1 MDQNCKSDPTCT
13 KPKGGDQLVNTE
25 YCTVRVLN
33 CLRKCAFNNDV
44 NYTVSLVFMPMQNA
58 PIGRCLRCW
67 VGWNTWHCNTFL
79 QCSPQTAWHRRD
91 SKKLWDLVRLNASNR
106 TAIDPACKG
115 LLIDLQSC
123 WKSFRGAGVATFRLE
138 MIYSELTI
146 QRMLVVC
153 GGTCP
158 VIRSIDSQ
166 QGWQSGYRRGTCL
179 WYPFMLSYAE
189 NKRTWPAIVSQKSL
203 AASEWFQFVLSRLR
217 SNFQCEH
224 AGSIQS
230 SCPSAACFDCHAF
243 AEQAGT
249 ILQSTEHRANG
260 VGLGLL
266 ACLSSHISI
275 SNAENGFVRK
285 PTPTS
290 LASPCRAWSIRE
302 TGACS
307 NGISTD
313 ILLHS
318 GWLPLVGGV

>member
-1 MDQNCKSDPTCT
+1 
-13 KPKGGDQLVNTE
+13 
-25 YCTVRVLN
+25 
-33 CLRKCAFNNDV
+33 
-44 NYTVSLVFMPMQNA
+44 
-58 PIGRCLRCW
+58 
-67 VGWNTWHCNTFL
+67 
-79 QCSPQTAWHRRD
+79 
-91 SKKLWDLVRLNASNR
+91 
-106 TAIDPACKG
+106 
-115 LLIDLQSC
+115 
-123 WKSFRGAGVATFRLE
+123 
-138 MIYSELTI
+138 
-146 QRMLVVC
+146 
-153 GGTCP
+153 
-158 VIRSIDSQ
+158 
-166 QGWQSGYRRGTCL
+166 
-179 WYPFMLSYAE
+179 MLSYAE

-290 LASPCRAWSIRE
+290 LASPAGHDQFVKLEHAQMEFQLISFCIQVGYLWSEEFRVE
-302 TGACS
+302 LVHAGAS
-307 NGISTD
+307 KR
-313 ILLHS
+313 
-318 GWLPLVGGV
+318 